1 MKSQSRAAS
10 QLAHRAVTPRAIG
23 DMVASEFCA
32 LVPPMDGLEKIAYT
46 LLGFV
51 SLLYLVVMVAGLIAA
66 FPWGIVGLIAIVGIG
81 LLLIKVIRERIRNR
95 EDDYYSKNVD
105 Q

>member
-1 MKSQSRAAS
+1 
-10 QLAHRAVTPRAIG
+10 
-23 DMVASEFCA
+23 
-32 LVPPMDGLEKIAYT
+32 MDGIEKVAYA

-51 SLLYLVVMVAGLIAA
+51 SLLYLAVMVAGLIAA
-66 FPWGIVGLIAIVGIG
+66 LPWGIVGLFVIVGIG
-81 LLLIKVIRERIRNR
+81 LLLIKVIRERIHNR

>member
-1 MKSQSRAAS
+1 
-10 QLAHRAVTPRAIG
+10 
-23 DMVASEFCA
+23 
-32 LVPPMDGLEKIAYT
+32 MDGIEKVAYA

-51 SLLYLVVMVAGLIAA
+51 SLLYLAVMVAGLIAA
-66 FPWGIVGLIAIVGIG
+66 LPWGIVGLVVIVGFG
-81 LLLIKVIRERIRNR
+81 LLLIKVIRERIHNR